1 MAKLRLKE
9 IGFVFQNFNLIAPLN
24 SEENVKAPLLLNKL
38 PSDTIR
44 EKVNRAL
51 ELVGLQ
57 HRKKSLPKQLS
68 GGEQQRVAIARA
80 LVSDPSIIL
89 CDEPTASLDEKSL
102 EVVMNELRSLADLG
116 KAVAVVTHDFRLKKY
131 ADNMIYL
138 ENGRVTEKYEEN

>member
-1 MAKLRLKE
+1 
-9 IGFVFQNFNLIAPLN
+9 
-24 SEENVKAPLLLNKL
+24 
-38 PSDTIR
+38 
-44 EKVNRAL
+44 
-51 ELVGLQ
+51 
-57 HRKKSLPKQLS
+57 
-68 GGEQQRVAIARA
+68 VAIARA

-138 ENGRVTEKYEEN
+138 ENGRVTEKYKEN